1 MRLKNKLT
9 VIILVAL
16 SLFSLTGCSNK
27 KTSEDENNINATLAS
42 TTLSDMIYNSSQE
55 INKGP
60 TKTYG
65 KIAYLTIDDGPSQ
78 YTDEMVKILKDNN
91 VKATFFI
98 T

>member
-1 MRLKNKLT
+1 
-9 VIILVAL
+9 
-16 SLFSLTGCSNK
+16 
-27 KTSEDENNINATLAS
+27 
-42 TTLSDMIYNSSQE
+42 MIYNSSQE

-91 VKATFFI
+91 VKATFFMI
-98 T
+98 DGNMKSYPNQVKNALEAGNSI